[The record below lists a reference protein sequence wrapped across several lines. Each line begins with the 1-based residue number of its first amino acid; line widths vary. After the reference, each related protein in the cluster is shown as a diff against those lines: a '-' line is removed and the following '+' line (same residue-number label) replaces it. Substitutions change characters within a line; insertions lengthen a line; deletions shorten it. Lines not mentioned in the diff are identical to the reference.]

1 MPSLEGRP
9 YVAVI
14 GSDLGGCVAGS
25 IPDWPS
31 LTMGWHA
38 NVTTILVAQE
48 RSRFRSPP
56 TQSSEF
62 VPSSCIHS
70 VAAAAQ
76 SQDHSVHFPDHD
88 GSAAC
93 SADFSRVMRYR
104 LRVGPGLVVRQPEKR
119 KVGSSAL
126 PLTTSFWTSFW
137 CSDQRKC
144 RLGSIV
150 LATAE
155 WP

>member
-25 IPDWPS
+25 VPDWLS

-38 NVTTILVAQE
+38 NGTTILVGQE
-48 RSRFRSPP
+48 RSRFRGPP

-88 GSAAC
+88 DPNLQIRRFQCGRPDTFRSVLTSAAVLPGIQICTEYQKVVHPC
-93 SADFSRVMRYR
+93 SSQR
-104 LRVGPGLVVRQPEKR
+104 
-119 KVGSSAL
+119 GS
-126 PLTTSFWTSFW
+126 
-137 CSDQRKC
+137 Q
-144 RLGSIV
+144 
-150 LATAE
+150 
-155 WP
+155 